1 MRSAIV
7 SGTDLLRDAAG
18 ASQSDS
24 GVTVDQI
31 LGRLE
36 AINGCLADNS
46 NALLGIKDLR
56 TIHAL
61 IELCVVRGIYP
72 SLDAGMGLPT
82 RMPSA
87 YLANLRSDKS
97 NIQPISADTLSTL
110 MERLER
116 MINLGTH
123 LSSILLDR
131 YLPDIIAGIGQLH
144 GNFDQIEKQ
153 VKAEDLMRAWMAQL
167 NPETPVWWRSRVTSV
182 LAEMP
187 LRPHGLRAT
196 LNFIIG
202 DTNPASV
209 VVQRV
214 DKAVQLITSVP
225 ARTSA
230 GEYIAKIASQL
241 IDLLALPSDQVVLR
255 RASVQIVVR
264 LYQRNPDDVRTFIFT
279 PGILLHLQNPS
290 DETRIAQTL
299 SKLSLFLV
307 YPDTPSAMISD
318 LVLDVIPILWRI
330 AEFAQSSNRFG
341 VKSQILDIL
350 VSWIKMGAGAEGV
363 MRILQE
369 ASRSLLE
376 PGTLLPVSG
385 AQGGVATI
393 IESTRETDLLQ
404 RMEVSKV
411 VVLDLMD
418 RISDQSDLLL
428 QVLTALLESWMAY
441 SDEDN
446 IIQILLITHSL
457 QHTLETHQAKLK
469 EDPRSMLRII
479 QSILRSY
486 LEKHTVGLG
495 ATSSGLLHIVKD
507 ESVQDSTD
515 SEIDDALITALL
527 SLLSAMLSEVESPS
541 QLEGKAEFIGLLQRL
556 RDISANVTIKST
568 AMNIEILLDANST
581 EGNSLPAAKV
591 SIRQRY
597 LRAVQ
602 MINDALV
609 PVRAQGIQ
617 ALRNVLRTDMENN
630 SGIID
635 VDNALFLLMNLLKDP
650 DSYVYMNSVGAISE
664 IATISGPMGMKVLKT
679 LVDAY
684 IQHEVD
690 NLDARLRIG
699 EGLVQAIQRLDEAF
713 VGQKSALVV
722 QAVLSVVRD
731 DSEDPRIR
739 SSACGVLDVCL
750 STNSVALGN
759 LTETVLDMS
768 LHMLNMPNEREH
780 SVVLRR
786 GM

>member
-1 MRSAIV
+1 
-7 SGTDLLRDAAG
+7 
-18 ASQSDS
+18 
-24 GVTVDQI
+24 
-31 LGRLE
+31 
-36 AINGCLADNS
+36 
-46 NALLGIKDLR
+46 
-56 TIHAL
+56 
-61 IELCVVRGIYP
+61 
-72 SLDAGMGLPT
+72 MGLPT
-82 RMPSA
+82 RTSSA
-87 YLANLRSDKS
+87 YLANLRSDES
-97 NIQPISADTLSTL
+97 VVQPIPADTLSTL
-110 MERLER
+110 MERLEH
-116 MINLGTH
+116 IIDSGTQ

-131 YLPDIIAGIGQLH
+131 YLPDIIAGVGQLH
-144 GNFDQIEKQ
+144 GNFDQIEKR

-167 NPETPVWWRSRVTSV
+167 NPETPVWWRLRVTSV

-214 DKAVQLITSVP
+214 DRAVQLVTSVP
-225 ARTSA
+225 ARIPA
-230 GEYIAKIASQL
+230 GEYIKKLASQL
-241 IDLLALPSDQVVLR
+241 IDLMALPSDQVVLR

-264 LYQRNPDDVRTFIFT
+264 LYQRYPDDVRTFIFA
-279 PGILLHLQNPS
+279 PGILQHLQKPS
-290 DETRIAQTL
+290 DETQVSETL
-299 SKLSLFLV
+299 SKLSLFLA
-307 YPDTPSAMISD
+307 YPDTPSAMVSD
-318 LVLDVIPILWRI
+318 LVPDVIPILWRI

-341 VKSQILDIL
+341 VKSQILDIV
-350 VSWIKMGAGAEGV
+350 VSWIKLEAGAEGV

-376 PGTLLPVSG
+376 PGTLKPVPG
-385 AQGGVATI
+385 AQGGVAT
-393 IESTRETDLLQ
+393 STETIGETDFMK

-428 QVLTALLESWMAY
+428 QVLTALLENWMAY
-441 SDEDN
+441 SDNDD
-446 IIQILLITHSL
+446 IIQILFITHSL
-457 QHTLETHQAKLK
+457 QHTLEVHQAKLK
-469 EDPRSMLRII
+469 EDPQSMLRII

-486 LEKHTVGLG
+486 VEKHVDRLG
-495 ATSSGLLHIVKD
+495 TPSSGLLHVVKD

-527 SLLSAMLSEVESPS
+527 SLLSAMLSENESPS
-541 QLEGKAEFIGLLQRL
+541 QLDSTAELIGLLQRL
-556 RDISANVTIKST
+556 RKISDNVTIKST
-568 AMNIEILLDANST
+568 AMNIEILLDANSM
-581 EGNSLPAAKV
+581 EAMSLPAAKV
-591 SIRQRY
+591 SIGQQY

-617 ALRNVLRTDMENN
+617 ALRNIMRTDIENN

-635 VDNALFLLMNLLKDP
+635 VDNALRLLLNLLKDP
-650 DSYVYMNSVGAISE
+650 DSYVYMNSVGALSE
-664 IATISGPMGMKVLKT
+664 VATTSGATGMKVLKT

-684 IQHEVD
+684 IKHEAD
-690 NLDARLRIG
+690 NLDERLRIG
-699 EGLVQAIQRLDEAF
+699 EALVQAIQRLDEAF
-713 VGQKSALVV
+713 VGQKSTYVV

-731 DSEDPRIR
+731 DSEDSRIR
-739 SSACGVLDVCL
+739 SSACGILDVCL

-768 LHMLNMPNEREH
+768 IHMLNVPSESEH

-786 GM
+786 GK